1 MRSAPARRIAC
12 LLATLSFHN
21 ASSAPLSSGAENA
34 VYEDRLLPADALW
47 TDPEASDI
55 SYDESGPVRG
65 ARIELVKT
73 ILKRNGET
81 VQEDGVLFGLK
92 RETENYGAFSLE
104 GSLREGGHDV
114 VTAWQRNL
122 AFEDGW
128 RANNGLG
135 MINTPSI
142 DLARRQ
148 YRFFI
153 PTMTMV
159 GGSTEFINGPG
170 TQLTAGVGQPG
181 IYTGIRVPAFFRLPG
196 TVFSAGGQTAPAE
209 NWEVGIQAV
218 GANDVYLNPN
228 PYTNFKGPV
237 LSTTGTLASA
247 AWKSTGASVQAN
259 IIGVESNLNGFHG
272 GGWVDGWFRGEVV
285 DHNAGLFY
293 LEPGLLWGN
302 QQIVN
307 DMQGAYYRANYQSR
321 QWQLD
326 GGVDY
331 ATPVSGAYRGSTYLT
346 GNARYQVSRD
356 WGLGGGANVRQ
367 GLSDAWSAFA
377 FTDNQNAWG
386 STRLQVN
393 HAEDTARQG
402 SQLTLDQTWP
412 LQQSF
417 RLSTAVSLL
426 HEQNDFGS
434 FNNVGLS
441 VYGGG
446 DLGNNV
452 TVDGNIQWNSKAG
465 SLQGPSTYVNVGVN
479 WRFLPNWMA
488 SVFAYENN
496 ATIWRPL
503 VVDSP
508 IMNPDLTETQKWND
522 RGVFLSLRY
531 EFNAGRSAAPLGG
544 LPGDGA
550 GRVTGIIYFDQNDDG
565 RMNSGEQGVANLTV
579 ILNGKFVTRTDSTG
593 RFEFPQVRSGNNV
606 VTVQPDN
613 LPLPWRLRDEGR
625 REFVVNVR
633 GTTTLEIGAFRT
645 R

>member
-1 MRSAPARRIAC
+1 MRSASARRIAC

-21 ASSAPLSSGAENA
+21 ASSAPLSSGADNA

-47 TDPEASDI
+47 TDPEAGDI

-73 ILKRNGET
+73 ILKRNGES

-142 DLARRQ
+142 DLTRRQ

-228 PYTNFKGPV
+228 PYTNFKGPS

-247 AWKSTGASVQAN
+247 AWKGTGASVQAN

-272 GGWVDGWFRGEVV
+272 GGWIDGWFRGELV
-285 DHNAGLFY
+285 DHNAGVFR

-331 ATPVSGAYRGSTYLT
+331 ATPVSGAYRGSTYVT

-393 HAEDTARQG
+393 HAEDTTRQG

-412 LQQSF
+412 MRQSF
-417 RLSTAVSLL
+417 RLSTAVSML
-426 HEQNDFGS
+426 HEQSDFGS
-434 FNNVGLS
+434 FSNVGLS

-465 SLQGPSTYVNVGVN
+465 LVQGPSTYVNVAVN

-496 ATIWRPL
+496 ATVWRPL

-531 EFNAGRSAAPLGG
+531 EFNAGRSTAPLGG

-606 VTVQPDN
+606 ITVQPDN
-613 LPLPWRLRDEGR
+613 LPLPWRLRDEGH